1 MDKKLGCVYYFMQS
15 FVMYL
20 LTTTRLYDK
29 HSNVLCID
37 RNDYDILCQHC
48 LYAQIKHA
56 QQPQS
61 TQRNNARA
69 TSRDC
74 KGFHTFLLR
83 DTNQI
88 NNAQ

>member
-1 MDKKLGCVYYFMQS
+1 MCIILCIRLSCICRLRPAY
-15 FVMYL
+15 
-20 LTTTRLYDK
+20 TTHTAVFY
-29 HSNVLCID
+29 CID
-37 RNDYDILCQHC
+37 RNDYDILRQRC
-48 LYAQIKHA
+48 LCAQTKYA

-69 TSRDC
+69 TNRGC